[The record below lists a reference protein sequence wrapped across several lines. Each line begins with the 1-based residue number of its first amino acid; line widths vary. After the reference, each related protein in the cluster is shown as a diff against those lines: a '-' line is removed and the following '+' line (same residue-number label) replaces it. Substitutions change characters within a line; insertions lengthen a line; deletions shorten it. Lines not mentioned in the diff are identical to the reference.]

1 MIFGG
6 LVVVLIIVGVLLLV
20 LPILRQP
27 TSSDSLDRD
36 QQNISI
42 AREKKSVLVE
52 QLASDEMTQEE
63 YEAALADLEAS
74 LALDL
79 ERQQTLESNSQ
90 GGQWAVWAIAIAVP
104 VVSIIMYLQLGSIEV
119 IENPDLATPREAIAQ
134 SPHGQG
140 NNPTIEEMIAQLK
153 AHLVENPDDA
163 RGWFMMGRTMM
174 AQQQFDQAVTAFQRS
189 YDLSK
194 DAPDPSIMLALAD
207 SLAMTRN
214 RDMTGEP
221 EELVLEALKL
231 SPNDVTALWL
241 AGLSAEQGG
250 RYREAYDHWTK
261 LIPLLSADPGSTA
274 EVQTL
279 IERLRAQHPDLP
291 EATQQLAVASTG
303 LNVAVTLDA
312 QMMSQVAADDLVFI
326 YAKAASGPPMPLAAK
341 RLKVSDL
348 PIQVTLS
355 DNDAMMPQ
363 MKMSSFDQIIVGARV
378 SKTGNPIAQA
388 GDLFNESATIQHK
401 GYADTVQININQVKK

>member
-119 IENPDLATPREAIAQ
+119 IENPDLAKPREAIAQ

-348 PIQVTLS
+348 PIQVSLT

>member
-279 IERLRAQHPDLP
+279 IARLRAQHPDLP

-348 PIQVTLS
+348 PIQVSLT

>member
-119 IENPDLATPREAIAQ
+119 IENPDLAKPREAIAQ

-279 IERLRAQHPDLP
+279 IARLRAQHPDLP

-348 PIQVTLS
+348 PIQVSLT

>member
-20 LPILRQP
+20 LPVLRQP
-27 TSSDSLDRD
+27 SSSDSLDRD
-36 QQNISI
+36 QQNITI

-63 YEAALADLEAS
+63 YDAALGDLEAS

-79 ERQQTLESNSQ
+79 ERQKTLQSNTQ
-90 GGQWAVWAIAIAVP
+90 DGQWVVWAIAIVMP
-104 VVSIIMYLQLGSIEV
+104 VLSIIMYLQLGSIEV
-119 IENPDLATPREAIAQ
+119 IENPDLAKPREAVAQ

-140 NNPTIEEMIAQLK
+140 NNPTIEEMIGQLK

-194 DAPDPSIMLALAD
+194 DTPDPSIMLALAD

-221 EELVLEALKL
+221 ERLVLEALKL

-241 AGLSAEQGG
+241 AGLSAEQAG
-250 RYREAYDHWTK
+250 RYREAYDHWTT
-261 LIPLLSADPGSTA
+261 LIPLLSADPNSTA

-279 IERLRAQHPDLP
+279 IARLRAQHPDLP
-291 EATQQLAVASTG
+291 EATQQVAMSTTG
-303 LNVAVTLDA
+303 LNVAVSLDA
-312 QMMSQVAADDLVFI
+312 QMMSQVALDDLVFI
-326 YAKAASGPPMPLAAK
+326 YAKASSGPPMPLAAK

-348 PIQVTLS
+348 PIQVSLS
-355 DNDAMMPQ
+355 DKDAMMPQ

-388 GDLFNESATIQHK
+388 GDLFDESDIIQHK
-401 GYADTVQININQVKK
+401 GYADTVQINIDQVKK

>member
-119 IENPDLATPREAIAQ
+119 IENPDLAKPREAIAQ

-279 IERLRAQHPDLP
+279 IARLRAQHPDLP
-291 EATQQLAVASTG
+291 EASQQVAVATTG

>member
-279 IERLRAQHPDLP
+279 IARLRAQHPDLP
-291 EATQQLAVASTG
+291 EATQQLAMASTG

-348 PIQVTLS
+348 PIQVSLT

>member
-119 IENPDLATPREAIAQ
+119 IENPDLAKPREAIAQ

-279 IERLRAQHPDLP
+279 IARLRAQHPDLP
-291 EATQQLAVASTG
+291 EATQQLAMASTG

-348 PIQVTLS
+348 PIQVSLT

>member
-119 IENPDLATPREAIAQ
+119 IENPDLAKPREAIAQ

>member
-119 IENPDLATPREAIAQ
+119 IENPDLAKPREAIAQ

-279 IERLRAQHPDLP
+279 IARLRAQHPDLP